1 MAVDKTT
8 RSIRADLKS
17 IGTWG
22 RNFTTSTARAFLA
35 SGKEL
40 FKGTMPT
47 LTATYD
53 INKPLLDD
61 TIKFIRNPADVL
73 NRQVARAMETDDFK
87 AIQRFAKD
95 AIDDLKSGNI
105 YDPNRDRSSMGS
117 MIDDMMSDFGGFDMT
132 GFDENGDWS
141 EPTVGGM
148 DEIAG
153 NVAIAE
159 AQEKNADARTVA
171 TIDAIGYSTSAI
183 TGSIAAS
190 SQNSIRMGIKQHAQV
205 MNAMSNMMQLQA
217 STVKTLDN
225 SIKSQLEVARE
236 SHNQIMSK
244 MDDMIKLMTEIRDNT
259 TKPKENRKEYKEQ
272 DSVFGVNGELD
283 IKKYLGTVVKNA
295 GDKYGLS
302 SMLGVI
308 SATASPKDLIEYVG
322 SNPWLLVTD
331 FIMKALV
338 PESLRKHATAT
349 DTKLKNFI
357 PALFDKLASRANRR
371 NATGEVSFFDEI
383 ASIFGVKQRSRSFI
397 DTEVEN
403 VNAQVA
409 FTNRTAIAIEQ
420 VIPSLLSQINSS
432 ISGKPIMVYD
442 YKKGKFETAASVVS
456 RYTHQANDLVGGMA
470 SANNILDIA
479 HKMKFTTTKERDD
492 FEKYLYQYF
501 QFKAN
506 ADTKDR
512 FINPYQSKEEFMAT
526 MPDSDRKEYYY
537 RLITG
542 LLKAIPNQDL
552 MALTMDAL
560 ESRAARDKRN
570 YDINNELRENRL
582 GAAFSGILESDLQ
595 AAIESRT
602 KKERRGLSAEGIDK
616 TILDRK
622 TAAIKRGGVQATNI
636 ILNDILGTLKKG
648 IITYSFTAGNFADNP
663 NGNEIFK
670 QVMKDSVKRSD
681 YETKL
686 LELMNRPKEYQEKRD
701 ASERDRIEREKRE
714 GKHIDFGDM
723 IVPSTID
730 GLDDSGM
737 LIGNMVAAIQ
747 SAELTDDEVDNA
759 LVRQYRRMSNT
770 VNQTTDQMLR
780 STGIKSIWKTVV
792 DITRSPFQFM
802 ETGLKYVD
810 AFMFKIL
817 YGEDAMLSV
826 ANGATPSLMQ
836 TVTHTVEA
844 QMNHAK
850 EWFVKN
856 IGNPFNKFM
865 FDKEEGLVPKVKDV
879 IKEKIIDPLTSP
891 IRERFNVAKDTVKN
905 KLFGTKDETGRYSEG
920 VFSST
925 INTLTGK
932 GTDTPIETRIGNA
945 IDSLLY
951 GDYAN
956 EKRKGVKIVRD
967 RDEKGRFTRTSHKEY
982 GGVIGNLKRGFDT
995 VTKYLFGD
1003 DAETDPEAI
1012 KNNKDSREKFNTVKT
1027 EVKKA
1032 LPVMTIGA
1040 GLGLIGSLF
1049 LPGGP
1054 ILGMILGSF
1063 GGLMSGSEKF
1073 SKYLLGDFADE
1084 PLKDSNGNVY
1094 MDKDGKPIM
1103 KKRRQGNLI
1112 DKEVADGLQ
1121 RFVPGVTKGM
1131 IVGSIAG
1138 GLGLLPFGIT
1148 GAAATVIGAIGGMA
1162 ATSDKMKEIIFGNAV
1177 DEKSGLIS
1185 KEFRGKLKQHLV
1197 TTLPGVMAGK
1207 MLGGAAWS
1215 IISNLGI
1222 IPGLSLLPGGPV
1234 FSLLGAIGGGITGD
1248 MVRKFFFG
1256 EDVVEEQDVL
1266 DEEGKPTGE
1275 KKKVKVH
1282 KGGMFGSIFDSVKN
1296 KMIEPFANK
1305 INEYGK
1311 NISKWF
1317 SDQVTKPFK
1326 YASEKMKEGF
1336 GNSVDKIKESF
1347 SNIGNHIKESLNDMF
1362 QRTIGEPLGETVKKH
1377 FIEPLKKISDSIFK
1391 TIGRVI
1397 GSIISAP
1404 FKALEFIFTGKISGH
1419 EERKAERNQ
1428 RRKDRR
1434 AKRRGKSYDR
1444 FKEVIDQIVARNSN
1458 RPEAVEMTDDE
1469 YFVSGATYT
1478 GPGGRE
1484 EEPEDHQEKF
1494 KEAQESADAT
1504 LIDAINNE
1512 NARSSNESVSSEKKS
1527 FRQRFAERLENGKKR
1542 RKERA
1547 EQRAEDRIYRA
1558 YMRGMTREAA
1568 DAGRSAKREKAD
1580 RKRREKDGLDER
1592 AEGADTDGSKSK
1604 KLFKGKTNN
1613 QYLKELVKY
1622 NKLIYEE
1629 IRGQV
1634 NGVGWNTGYIKALLE
1649 SQFGKTLS
1657 ADELPEEME
1666 GSTKRTI
1673 KKRRTIFGK
1682 ARDKV
1687 IGFGRGV
1694 QDRVIGFGRGVVDRL
1709 GFFFEP
1715 IRMIFDVVGTVKD
1728 GIGAFAG
1735 VIANGVSLLGSAFKE
1750 ALVTIGGFVKDVVKG
1765 LGGFVKNALSGLGT
1779 AVGDTAA
1786 FITGTIRDARD
1797 ILGSLLV
1804 GTVDFVSQIA
1814 PDILSAAWQVGKG
1827 VVKTGWKGITGLAKF
1842 GAKTAAGAAG
1852 FIGKKLFGGSK
1863 EEKERKKIG
1872 TFELAGGFL
1881 DSIKD
1886 PITVIPQLGGRAVGV
1901 EFPWIKYAHGK
1912 KIMANNGFAFPVFI
1926 VGSDKDAVIRN
1937 YVMNNDEDFDVNEYK
1952 RQYNA
1957 IDAKAERSK
1966 DPADVYD
1973 DAIRNAK
1980 TKEELDA
1987 AKDAQQMNA
1996 NGAIVAASNRS
2007 NDNTGN
2013 DDNGDL
2019 FSSLMS
2025 SLTGGKNT
2033 ILSKLAG
2040 IFGTTALGG
2049 IIMKGLGAAKTGGL
2063 ALGSTILGN
2072 LPFLAGTA
2080 TAIGS
2085 GDYER
2090 VGTNIAKQT
2099 TGRLGNWVLKS
2110 ATGAA
2115 DILTSPAGTR
2125 AATNVG
2131 AKLIA
2136 FFRNA
2141 LSKLLSNKVVVGLI
2155 SKVAKNVNMG
2165 TVSEKIIS
2173 QFDDVILKLG
2183 SEGAQQLLKK
2193 AHIVVM
2199 IAAAVYDVTTG
2210 FLNAANT
2217 FKINSSDLTV
2227 GMRVAAG
2234 LAKGVSGLAFGLI
2247 PVSWLANV
2255 FYDLFADKEAETALD
2270 EKQEQLKEQAAA
2282 YNNANGTN
2290 LTVEEYAEQVN
2301 GKNVGI
2307 TTLFT
2312 NTGYSIAQKESGN
2325 LRYGGTVTI
2334 KGGKVYG
2341 KGPGLKAYNQRSAM
2355 YNRGGNNMALTGCGP
2370 TAFSMVASAYG
2381 KDLNPAAMSSAA
2393 YGMGMRAPDGGTNP
2407 MFFQQAAGMFG
2418 NGFGMKVG
2426 PTNGAAI
2433 KSNLDHGNPV
2443 ILMGRGGPFGS
2454 HMHYMVADGTSG
2466 TGGIN
2471 LIDPL
2476 TGARRSSTARQTLNN
2491 TASTIYSY
2499 GTGPST
2505 TNDDEVSTEEAQQLL
2520 VNKMKSIQGVLK
2532 YSQDSDKQDPDKV
2545 FPDNSRYASCAS
2557 TVGWAYRKVLG
2568 LTGMSASSQT
2578 QSKDKRFVDVV
2589 RLGQP
2594 GVAPGK
2600 TFDISVL
2607 QPGDIVYM
2615 KNPGSN
2621 HTEMYIGNGQD
2632 LSHGGPDNGPQ
2643 LRDLDAARQKKVFAV
2658 RRYKG
2663 FTDGN
2668 LVPITNGAYSD
2679 TAPTADLAD
2688 ATDPL
2693 SAVTGIFGAISGVF
2707 SDASGKIDNLLG
2719 AFTGSAIGASAGAS
2733 VGSES
2738 TNTNVKKSTSTGNIN
2753 SEKAWTGLKSF
2764 GLSDYAIAGIMGNLQ
2779 AESGIQPNNLQNS
2792 WNKKLGMTDDE
2803 YTKAVDDGSR
2813 TRDQFITTKSDG
2825 GYGLAQWTSSGRKAG
2840 LYDLAKSRNTSI
2852 ADMGTQ
2858 LDYLYSELEGPYK
2871 NNVLDPMKRA
2881 SSVSEAS
2888 KIFLQKFEAPA
2899 TKDEPS
2905 TINLRASYAQNWYD
2919 MYHGKYGTGKKGD
2932 KLRFFQSYG
2941 TGDGNISALN
2951 DKIRKYNNVIAS
2963 SRYET
2968 TDPVDTTTTAMKNVL
2983 TELNTTDPQVIQ
2995 IMNTM
3000 VTSFTTMIQLLS
3012 EIKQN
3017 TANTTPTGGPTSGQS
3032 DSKYKNKYA
3041 NLPVAEAEYPDMDT
3055 GYETGVKIIDKLT
3068 AK

>member
-1 MAVDKTT
+1 MAEDKTT

-87 AIQRFAKD
+87 AIQKFAKD
-95 AIDDLKSGNI
+95 AIDDLKSGDI
-105 YDPNRDRSSMGS
+105 YNPNRDRSSMGS

-148 DEIAG
+148 DEVAG
-153 NVAIAE
+153 NVSIAE
-159 AQEKNADARTVA
+159 AQEKNADTRTVA

-190 SQNSIRMGIKQHAQV
+190 SQNSIRMGIKQHAQA

-244 MDDMIKLMTEIRDNT
+244 MDDMIKLITEIRDNT
-259 TKPKENRKEYKEQ
+259 AKPKENRKEYKEQ

-283 IKKYLGTVVKNA
+283 IKKYLGTVIKNA

-302 SMLGVI
+302 SMLGVVA
-308 SATASPKDLIEYVG
+308 ATASPKDLIEYVG

-331 FIMKALV
+331 FIMKSLV

-442 YKKGKFETAASVVS
+442 YKKGRFETAASVVS

-479 HKMKFTTTKERDD
+479 HKMKFTTTKEQKD
-492 FEKYLYQYF
+492 FERYLYQYF

-595 AAIESRT
+595 SAIESRT
-602 KKERRGLSAEGIDK
+602 KKERRGLTAEGIDK

-622 TAAIKRGGVQATNI
+622 SAAIKRGGVQATNI

-648 IITYSFTAGNFADNP
+648 IITYTFAAGSLADSS

-670 QVMKDSVKRSD
+670 QVMKDSVRRSD
-681 YETKL
+681 YEAKL
-686 LELMNRPKEYQEKRD
+686 LEIMNRPKEYQERRE
-701 ASERDRIEREKRE
+701 ASERAKIERERRE

-723 IVPSTID
+723 IVPSTIE

-770 VNQTTDQMLR
+770 LNQTTDQMLQ
-780 STGIKSIWKTVV
+780 STGVKSVWKTVV

-865 FDKEEGLVPKVKDV
+865 FDKDEGLVPKIKDV
-879 IKEKIIDPLTSP
+879 IKEKIVDPLTSP
-891 IRERFNVAKDTVKN
+891 IRERFNTAKDTVKN
-905 KLFGTKDETGRYSEG
+905 KLLGTKDETGRYSEG

-956 EKRKGVKIVRD
+956 EKRKGVKTVRD
-967 RDEKGRFTRTSHKEY
+967 RDEKGRFTKTTHKEY
-982 GGVIGNLKRGFDT
+982 GGVIGNLKHGFDA

-1032 LPVMTIGA
+1032 LPDMTIGA

-1084 PLKDSNGNVY
+1084 PLKDSNGNIY
-1094 MDKDGKPIM
+1094 TDKDGKPIM
-1103 KKRRQGNLI
+1103 KKRRQGGLI

-1207 MLGGAAWS
+1207 MVGGAAWN

-1222 IPGLSLLPGGPV
+1222 IPGLSLLPGGPI

-1266 DEEGKPTGE
+1266 DKEGKPTGE

-1317 SDQVTKPFK
+1317 TDQVTKPFK

-1419 EERKAERNQ
+1419 EERRAERDQ

-1478 GPGGRE
+1478 GPGGKE

-1527 FRQRFAERLENGKKR
+1527 FRQRFAERLENSKKK

-1568 DAGRSAKREKAD
+1568 DAGRAAKREEAD

-1765 LGGFVKNALSGLGT
+1765 FGRFVKNALSGLGT

-1852 FIGKKLFGGSK
+1852 FIGKKLFGSSK

-1912 KIMANNGFAFPVFI
+1912 RIMANNGFAFPVFI

-1937 YVMNNDEDFDVNEYK
+1937 YVMNNDDDFDVNEYK

-1973 DAIRNAK
+1973 NTIKNAK

-1996 NGAIVAASNRS
+1996 NGTIVSASNKNS
-2007 NDNTGN
+2007 NENN
-2013 DDNGDL
+2013 ESDNGGL
-2019 FSSLMS
+2019 FSTLLS

-2040 IFGTTALGG
+2040 IFGSTALGG

-2080 TAIGS
+2080 AAIGS

-2090 VGTNIAKQT
+2090 IGANIARQS
-2099 TGRLGNWVLKS
+2099 TGRFGNWILRS
-2110 ATGAA
+2110 ASGAA
-2115 DILTSPAGTR
+2115 DILTSPSGTKAAAG
-2125 AATNVG
+2125 VG

-2136 FFRNA
+2136 FFKNA
-2141 LSKLLSNKVVVGLI
+2141 LSKLLSNKVVVRLV
-2155 SKVAKNVNMG
+2155 SKVSKNINMG

-2193 AHIVVM
+2193 AHVVVM
-2199 IAAAVYDVTTG
+2199 IATAVYDVTTG

-2217 FKINSSDLTV
+2217 FKINSSDLTI

-2247 PVSWLANV
+2247 PVGWLANV
-2255 FYDLFADKEAETALD
+2255 FYDLFASKEAEAALD

-2290 LTVEEYAEQVN
+2290 LTVDEYAEQVN

-2312 NTGYSIAQKESGN
+2312 NTGYSTAQKESGN
-2325 LRYGGTVTI
+2325 LHYGGTVTI

-2341 KGPGLKAYNQRSAM
+2341 NGPGLKAYNQRSAM

-2381 KDLNPAAMSSAA
+2381 KNLNPAAMSSAA
-2393 YGMGMRAPDGGTNP
+2393 YDMGMRAPDGGTNP

-2443 ILMGRGGPFGS
+2443 VLMGRGGPFGS

-2476 TGARRSSTARQTLNN
+2476 TGARRSSTARQTLSN

-2505 TNDDEVSTEEAQQLL
+2505 NTDTTNTNNADGEVSTEEAQQLL
-2520 VNKMKSIQGVLK
+2520 VNKMKWLQQNPIS
-2532 YSQDSDKQDPDKV
+2532 YSLSGPQDPDKG
-2545 FPDNSRYASCAS
+2545 SASCAS

-2578 QSKDKRFVDVV
+2578 QSKDKRFVDVI

-2594 GVAPGK
+2594 GTAPGK
-2600 TFDISVL
+2600 TFDTSVL

-2632 LSHGGPDNGPQ
+2632 LSHGGPDKGPQ
-2643 LRDLDAARQKKVFAV
+2643 LRNLDAARQKKVFAV
-2658 RRYKG
+2658 RRYKD

-2668 LVPITNGAYSD
+2668 LIPITNGAYSD
-2679 TAPTADLAD
+2679 TSTGSITDSS
-2688 ATDPL
+2688 DPL
-2693 SAVTGIFGAISGVF
+2693 GAITGIFGSISNIF
-2707 SDASGKIDNLLG
+2707 NDAGSKIDNILG
-2719 AFTGSAIGASAGAS
+2719 AFTGSSS
-2733 VGSES
+2733 GSNNDSSSS
-2738 TNTNVKKSTSTGNIN
+2738 TTSSGVTKKSVSTGNVN

-2764 GLSDYAIAGIMGNLQ
+2764 GLPDYAIAGIMGNLQ

-2792 WNKKLGMTDDE
+2792 WNTKLGMTDDE

-2858 LDYLYSELEGPYK
+2858 LDYLYNELEGSYK
-2871 NNVLDPMKRA
+2871 KNVLDPMKNA
-2881 SSVSEAS
+2881 KSVAEAS

-2899 TKDEPS
+2899 TKDEQS
-2905 TINLRASYAQNWYD
+2905 TIDLRASYAQNWYD
-2919 MYHGKYGTGKKGD
+2919 MYHDKYGTGKKANE
-2932 KLRFFQSYG
+2932 LNFFQSYG
-2941 TGDGNISALN
+2941 TGDGNVSALN
-2951 DKIRKYNNVIAS
+2951 DKIRKYNNVITS

-2968 TDPVDTTTTAMKNVL
+2968 TDPVDTTTTAMKNAL

-3017 TANTTPTGGPTSGQS
+3017 TSATTPTQGPTSGQN